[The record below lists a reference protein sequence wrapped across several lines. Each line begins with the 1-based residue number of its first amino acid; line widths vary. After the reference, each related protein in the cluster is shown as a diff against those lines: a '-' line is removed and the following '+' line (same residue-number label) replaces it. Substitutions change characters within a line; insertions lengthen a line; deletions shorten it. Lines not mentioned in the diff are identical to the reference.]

1 MATIFSKSGSFFNT
15 MSWFDPNVWDGGI
28 VPTASDDVFIRG
40 VRTTLNYSGP
50 QGIVG
55 SIAGYTYFPGTS
67 SYFFVANT
75 GSFPYTGSLYA
86 YTNRNEE
93 IKLDYNGYS
102 TGSGQGPF
110 YFPPYYTPFFTN
122 VNVDTNYNAWASSS
136 YPAEEAWPS
145 TKGGFIPNGSFITY
159 RPGLIVVSGSQVAE
173 FNKLTIE
180 AGGKLDVK
188 DSASLKIGNY
198 IVVNDGHLKASG
210 SIKVLWNRIYTGSA
224 GQGTQDDNLHN
235 FIRGNNFP
243 HSTIEFI
250 GPEVRLNTVLSTS
263 ASIGDTY
270 LQVSSSIGFKTGD
283 WIFVGEEDL
292 PLRRTDNLGGVY
304 SYANPPTQEDE
315 CFYVALNDTGSTPNR
330 LYVQRMNGLQGK
342 VLATA
347 SATEIIVDE
356 ERYNVGDKVIINGQ
370 VRTITEV
377 TSSFDYLLKD
387 YNFQSGSS
395 DLSEWTTDS
404 TYRGTIFEG
413 WRVAPGIGLTPD
425 QPLIGTNNLWKHIFV
440 KDIFRDTVKIE
451 AWLSNTNTVT
461 RDTRLS
467 EAQNINRR
475 DFGLLLHSEPT
486 VDDWWGWVNETYQN
500 SAQPY
505 KSFFSYDTNL
515 NRTRCIPKNHY
526 SFFNHG
532 IDKIISTDKDGLH
545 KFTFEYSRG
554 FLKAYIDDNIAF
566 DEMLKEK
573 ATAGRVGIYTYGN
586 NYMVCTRFKVYAKGQ
601 KLTLDSSVTGVDT
614 NTIVYETGVEIPHR
628 SVCKVIK
635 LASFVTDPLEHK
647 NLAFAYRGAEEFDNN
662 GLWPQVY
669 AYNTNGT
676 RNGSGGSST
685 WLLVQNTDTATYWDQ
700 GGPAQR
706 SFTLDLQT
714 PVTFSNFSVVDALTN
729 YGQNYS
735 SGVSVSGS
743 LDGVTYYPLT
753 GGIDLRPRFSYD
765 SLRDYQLTSS
775 VTYRFVRF
783 DYTYTNVGTYRM
795 VSAQV
800 RNLKTGSNSNR
811 IQVNNAYDFNIGDHI
826 NILSKGAT
834 NVGREMSQYYS
845 RIQAGTGS
853 DSGHFF
859 DQVYDYYTVVSKSG
873 DTITL
878 DKYFNRGI
886 VSKGDIVV
894 KLNREFVISGSY
906 TSGSWKSGKVNTSSG
921 INYRKSYIF
930 KNVAFRNN
938 TDEFPYRQDGQYG
951 AFSFR
956 GQPFFNEYAITLQ
969 GCSLYDCQLGG
980 FNFFSNQYGDS
991 GRCYRHSVFHSLKN
1005 TYEMNPYNASYPWPW
1020 IMTGNIFYDQNN
1032 LGTISNHYNLFN
1044 QSYNIFAA
1052 VGGAFSSIGMNSPE
1066 FPGVTPNGGQV
1077 KHTRNLYRGTSYG
1090 VNFNT
1095 LSYFYQNGSTINLNL
1110 KNNKAEFTYNA
1121 PIFYYGMTDKPLE
1134 GFLLPDKSYSGTN
1147 RTFNLNSPTGQSV
1160 IATRGSSVA
1169 QGNVSSHVKNYN
1181 RYDYDVWANTRGYV
1195 IKFPT
1200 ESEYRFYSYA
1210 SEGNFR
1216 YPFLQA
1222 NIQLTAD
1229 ITASFEVGFD
1239 YITGPGQWSQTERD
1253 FTQSLAPTSNYD
1265 QLVDSGSFAGCLVL
1279 TYSKDGTISN
1289 DSFTLIRKE
1298 NNKTRFTKTYVISG
1312 SGIHTIGLGSSTYN
1326 GYTSFSGISSKLITP
1341 DKSNTILKNNSFDM
1355 KIFDDIGDLQAISKN
1370 VQTSQTQKFRLKGA
1384 TLF

>member
-1 MATIFSKSGSFFNT
+1 MATIFSKSGSFFGT

-55 SIAGYTYFPGTS
+55 AIAGYTYFPGTS

-159 RPGLIVVSGSQVAE
+159 RPGLIVVSGSQEAE

-669 AYNTNGT
+669 AYNNNGT

-685 WLLVQNTDTATYWDQ
+685 WLLTQNTDTGVYWDQ
-700 GGPAQR
+700 NGPTQR
-706 SFTLDLQT
+706 SFTLDLQA
-714 PVTFSNFSVVDALTN
+714 PVTFSNFSVVEALTN

-783 DYTYTNVGTYRM
+783 DYTYTNTGTYRM

-800 RNLKTGSNSNR
+800 RNLNTGSNSNR

-859 DQVYDYYTVVSKSG
+859 DQV
-873 DTITL
+873 
-878 DKYFNRGI
+878 
-886 VSKGDIVV
+886 
-894 KLNREFVISGSY
+894 
-906 TSGSWKSGKVNTSSG
+906 
-921 INYRKSYIF
+921 
-930 KNVAFRNN
+930 
-938 TDEFPYRQDGQYG
+938 
-951 AFSFR
+951 
-956 GQPFFNEYAITLQ
+956 
-969 GCSLYDCQLGG
+969 
-980 FNFFSNQYGDS
+980 
-991 GRCYRHSVFHSLKN
+991 
-1005 TYEMNPYNASYPWPW
+1005 
-1020 IMTGNIFYDQNN
+1020 
-1032 LGTISNHYNLFN
+1032 
-1044 QSYNIFAA
+1044 
-1052 VGGAFSSIGMNSPE
+1052 
-1066 FPGVTPNGGQV
+1066 
-1077 KHTRNLYRGTSYG
+1077 
-1090 VNFNT
+1090 
-1095 LSYFYQNGSTINLNL
+1095 
-1110 KNNKAEFTYNA
+1110 
-1121 PIFYYGMTDKPLE
+1121 
-1134 GFLLPDKSYSGTN
+1134 
-1147 RTFNLNSPTGQSV
+1147 
-1160 IATRGSSVA
+1160 
-1169 QGNVSSHVKNYN
+1169 
-1181 RYDYDVWANTRGYV
+1181 
-1195 IKFPT
+1195 
-1200 ESEYRFYSYA
+1200 
-1210 SEGNFR
+1210 
-1216 YPFLQA
+1216 
-1222 NIQLTAD
+1222 
-1229 ITASFEVGFD
+1229 
-1239 YITGPGQWSQTERD
+1239 
-1253 FTQSLAPTSNYD
+1253 
-1265 QLVDSGSFAGCLVL
+1265 
-1279 TYSKDGTISN
+1279 
-1289 DSFTLIRKE
+1289 
-1298 NNKTRFTKTYVISG
+1298 
-1312 SGIHTIGLGSSTYN
+1312 
-1326 GYTSFSGISSKLITP
+1326 
-1341 DKSNTILKNNSFDM
+1341 
-1355 KIFDDIGDLQAISKN
+1355 
-1370 VQTSQTQKFRLKGA
+1370 
-1384 TLF
+1384 